1 VIRALVWI
9 GTRVATASLS
19 VHRTTT
25 TRAYIC
31 LVAELLPRFARLTR
45 VSLKENKP

>member
-1 VIRALVWI
+1 VIRAAFSI

-19 VHRTTT
+19 VHRT